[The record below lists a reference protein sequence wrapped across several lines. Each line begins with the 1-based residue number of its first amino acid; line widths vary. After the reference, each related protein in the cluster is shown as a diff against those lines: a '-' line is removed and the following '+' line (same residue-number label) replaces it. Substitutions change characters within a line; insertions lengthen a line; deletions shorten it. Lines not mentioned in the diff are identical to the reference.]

1 MVEVPL
7 TRLVRREIVVKGAYD
22 ARRENFEQA
31 IKMME
36 DEAVNAADLITHR
49 FPLEGADKA
58 FEVAK
63 SKVGCKVLFIP
74 S

>member
-1 MVEVPL
+1 VEVPL
-7 TRLVRREIVVKGAYD
+7 TRLVRRETVVRGAYD

-49 FPLEGADKA
+49 FSLEGADEA

-74 S
+74 G